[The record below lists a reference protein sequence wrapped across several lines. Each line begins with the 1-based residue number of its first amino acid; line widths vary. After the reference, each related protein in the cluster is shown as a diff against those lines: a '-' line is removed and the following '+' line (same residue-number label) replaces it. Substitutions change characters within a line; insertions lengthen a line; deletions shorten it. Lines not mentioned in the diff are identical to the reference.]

1 MCEAVSANAKE
12 EFAWELSPRWHPVDF
27 RVRCH
32 LSTMLRPV
40 YASARCCLLPA
51 VRRTRPRITLALR
64 CSQVHTPAPPTP
76 TAINQADALPLS
88 DAQRKT
94 IYALSTPPGKSG
106 IAVIRISGPDALCV
120 WQRMVR
126 PVRTRAR
133 THDEERM
140 PPPSRTT
147 KARALLRRGPANR
160 RTPRRRTRRLLPRC
174 VPFLRTFPP
183 PPLTPGPPRTH
194 APQPPAPSRQKTS

>member
-76 TAINQADALPLS
+76 TAINQANALPLS
-88 DAQRKT
+88 EAQRNT
-94 IYALSTPPGKSG
+94 IYALSTPSGKSG

-140 PPPSRTT
+140 
-147 KARALLRRGPANR
+147 
-160 RTPRRRTRRLLPRC
+160 RRLHHRPEPQKLERC
-174 VPFLRTFPP
+174 YVVD
-183 PPLTPGPPRTH
+183 
-194 APQPPAPSRQKTS
+194 PQTAEHLDDALAVFFRGASPS